1 VISLYKIGH
10 LTISIIMATY
20 PAVGF
25 HFNVHF
31 QLDGGPVNIGFQDV
45 AGIGVDLETETIT
58 EGGENR
64 FSYKLPVRAAYTNLV
79 LKRALITSGELIQ
92 WCNDAI
98 ENLDIKPVSVVVS
111 LLNENHEPLKSYAF
125 INAYPLKWS
134 ISNFNAESNNLVIE
148 TIELYYQFFRTL

>member
-1 VISLYKIGH
+1 
-10 LTISIIMATY
+10 MATY

-25 HFNVHF
+25 HFNVQF
-31 QLDGGPVNIGFQDV
+31 QLEDGPVNIGFQDV
-45 AGIGVDLETETIT
+45 SGIGVDIETESVT

-64 FSYKLPVRAAYTNLV
+64 FTYKLPVRAAYTNLV
-79 LKRALITSGELIQ
+79 LKRAMITTAELIN

-98 ENLDIKPVSVVVS
+98 GSLDIKPASVVVS

-134 ISNFNAESNNLVIE
+134 VSNFNAESNALVIE
-148 TIELYYQFFRTL
+148 TIELYYQFYRTL